1 MKKVLLVLA
10 MIALTFGMNAQEEYG
25 TYKSGTI
32 SASVTLDKGK
42 VFLDLTKDGKY
53 GLILTQKDRLA
64 LTTFLND
71 SRIKFI
77 EWSEKAV
84 ANSVKDIHKDID
96 KKSFKGIFSYG
107 GWKIG
112 TSSLRTIFWVEKD
125 GTTNLYLY
133 GSVMTSSTNRY
144 MKSDSAMVTI
154 TSEDD
159 FNSLINIISDKT
171 VNDFLEKKKTATDIF
186 N

>member
-10 MIALTFGMNAQEEYG
+10 MVALTFGMNAQEKYG

-32 SASVTLDKGK
+32 SASVTLDEGT

-53 GLILTQKDRLA
+53 GLILKQKDRLA

-84 ANSVKDIHKDID
+84 ANSVKDINKDID
-96 KKSFKGIFSYG
+96 NKSFKGIFSYG
-107 GWKIG
+107 GWNIG

-125 GTTNLYLY
+125 GTTKLYLY
-133 GSVMTSSTNRY
+133 GSVITSSSNKY
-144 MKSDSAMVTI
+144 IQSDTAMFAI

-159 FNSLINIISDKT
+159 FNSLINIISNKT
-171 VNDFLEKKKTATDIF
+171 VNDFLEKKKTAIDIF